1 MGAPAIGVSRRIS
14 GIRTVHTWVTRV
26 CLCYDIRGEGT
37 DGSDGC
43 GVRVLR
49 SKAGHC
55 CVRDGGE
62 KRGEGGGCF
71 AEDRGYILSRFP
83 SR

>member
-26 CLCYDIRGEGT
+26 CLGYDIRCEGT
-37 DGSDGC
+37 DGRDGC

-55 CVRDGGE
+55 VV
-62 KRGEGGGCF
+62 
-71 AEDRGYILSRFP
+71 
-83 SR
+83 